1 MTDLTERRLGFG
13 FGLLGGALIAL
24 GGLVSLVAG
33 AADMIVGH
41 TFAAASAGSLAIVLF
56 VVGGLALLFSWLG
69 HRNWKDRPL
78 VSGVMLVVIA
88 AIGWGVLGFGANLI
102 ALIGAIFVFLSG
114 MLYLVEPV
122 RREVH
127 AVATA

>member
-1 MTDLTERRLGFG
+1 MTDLTERRLGFM

-24 GGLVSLVAG
+24 GGLVSLVAS
-33 AADMIVGH
+33 AADMFVGRM
-41 TFAAASAGSLAIVLF
+41 FAAANAGSLGLVLF

-69 HRNWKDRPL
+69 RRNWKDRPL

-102 ALIGAIFVFLSG
+102 ALIGAIFVFLAG
-114 MLYLVEPV
+114 ILYLVEPV

-127 AVATA
+127 AVAPA